1 MNWKALLGLAISYV
15 AVLLVGAAV
24 FKVLEEAFS
33 PPVNETI
40 GLPRRSDL
48 EGVLQNFSDH
58 QNLSVSLQELLGLI
72 DAADKV
78 RSVNVKYAESVNT
91 TAQLY
96 IDFFDSLFFCGTI
109 ITTIGYGHITPQTDP
124 GKLFCIAYALIGIPI
139 TFFLLAAIGIKIGDA
154 NRWGEKKIKR
164 ALKVLERWP
173 GVLRSCTIFL
183 ITVTGFG
190 IFFFA
195 PAYLFTIVEGWTY
208 LHSIYYVFIT
218 LSTIGFGDMVTTLQ
232 DIENIYYDYAYKIA
246 VIIWIMIGLSF
257 LATIIDLISDAMKQ
271 MQQQMQENLKN
282 VATGVSLDKFGNSL
296 AGSVKGL
303 GTPQML
309 KRKGK
314 GKKGKAESAPDIS
327 TGYDTLEKERG
338 MAWGP
343 DRETILVSL
352 FCIAYALIGIPITV
366 FFLAGI
372 GIKLGDAN
380 RWVEKKVKT
389 AVSKLARN
397 PGVIRIATLLI
408 TLFIGFGTFFFVP
421 AYIFTLVEK
430 WKYLDAI
437 YYVFITLSTIGFGD
451 MVTTVNE
458 LEGVEVFYDYL
469 YKVAVIIWIMTGLT
483 FLSMI
488 IDLVQ
493 DGLKT
498 VKQKMKSELDAVN
511 LDKFPGRNMSLMALK
526 KKRGGGSKTDS
537 PAGSNSAVDSLED
550 DKEEKLLSE
559 DNREKGIKETI
570 I

>member
-58 QNLSVSLQELLGLI
+58 QNLSISLQELLGLI
-72 DAADKV
+72 DAADEV

-195 PAYLFTIVEGWTY
+195 PAYLFMIVEGWTY

-327 TGYDTLEKERG
+327 TGCYDTLEKERG

-343 DRETILVSL
+343 DRETIL
-352 FCIAYALIGIPITV
+352 
-366 FFLAGI
+366 
-372 GIKLGDAN
+372 
-380 RWVEKKVKT
+380 
-389 AVSKLARN
+389 
-397 PGVIRIATLLI
+397 
-408 TLFIGFGTFFFVP
+408 
-421 AYIFTLVEK
+421 
-430 WKYLDAI
+430 
-437 YYVFITLSTIGFGD
+437 
-451 MVTTVNE
+451 
-458 LEGVEVFYDYL
+458 
-469 YKVAVIIWIMTGLT
+469 
-483 FLSMI
+483 
-488 IDLVQ
+488 
-493 DGLKT
+493 
-498 VKQKMKSELDAVN
+498 
-511 LDKFPGRNMSLMALK
+511 
-526 KKRGGGSKTDS
+526 
-537 PAGSNSAVDSLED
+537 
-550 DKEEKLLSE
+550 
-559 DNREKGIKETI
+559 
-570 I
+570 